1 MSGTDARS
9 RSHAIMTV
17 HCDFPAGAGA
27 GAADCGL
34 ARSGKVSFVDL
45 AGSERIR
52 DSRSTGDS
60 QLREASN
67 INRSLFTLGK
77 ARAPSFPRRVNLGLL
92 CTLPQ
97 PHMLNSRMLPW
108 LPVVAI

>member
-1 MSGTDARS
+1 MNPYPKPGIDARS
-9 RSHAIMTV
+9 RSHAIMTM

-27 GAADCGL
+27 GAADFGL

-52 DSRSTGDS
+52 DSRNTGDS
-60 QLREASN
+60 QLRETSN

-77 ARAPSFPRRVNLGLL
+77 ARAPSFLRRVNLGLL
-92 CTLPQ
+92 CTLP
-97 PHMLNSRMLPW
+97 
-108 LPVVAI
+108 